1 MATYT
6 EGSIV
11 YEVSIDTKNMIQN
24 SGKVREELNKLNAN
38 GKTASKGL
46 DQVEQSADKASQS
59 MFKLSSVAKA
69 VSAALVSSQVIS
81 YAQSWNELEDRI
93 ANTGATA
100 YQTKE
105 ILDQLLETSN
115 RNGRTIEESSE
126 LYIRL
131 SNSMKEMGYS
141 TSGTLNYI
149 DTLSNLLTIN
159 KTSTQAAES
168 AINALTRA
176 QMKGKLSGIEAESVF
191 NAMPSVLQTLAKE
204 FSKTGKAVTELDVR
218 TMAKNGELSMRKFS
232 SAIISAQEDT
242 AALADNM
249 RNNVNDGITRITNN
263 LKKYFGELNNATGG
277 TRLIVDALILM
288 SQHVNILATG
298 VGVLG
303 AIYAGKYVTSLAAAT
318 KQSVSKTLAD
328 INQAKSEKAA
338 AAAALE
344 QAKAETTN
352 ALAAQKSLA
361 AQLALAK
368 TEQTRTAL
376 RQQLKA
382 NTVTLTA
389 AVDAEAAAQ
398 ARLAAAAKTSSFA
411 MNGLKSAMN
420 LLGGPAGILLIA
432 AGAMYAWSQSNEE
445 AKKRALEASDN
456 IKQLAESFETLT
468 EKQKAAARA
477 KIDVDIIA
485 QQKAVKS
492 LSKEVENATNKYND
506 LLRGIGSGQFT
517 VITDKKKKESLA
529 NVTDLQA
536 KLEEANKGYNDLLAA
551 REKMDAGTFGESK
564 VGDNTKTENDLYT
577 EQVNIL
583 TGLLTKKKELTE
595 LEKINAEITNG
606 ALKDL
611 EPAQQAELQRLA
623 QQIDLMRERE
633 LIEKARAE
641 RAKEAKAF
649 SDQQIYGNKS
659 ELEKIDADEAAN
671 IERLNTKY
679 KGELTEQQYQD
690 TLTAI
695 VEKAAKRRKA
705 IEDDELQARIN
716 NMTTMLSA
724 TSSLF
729 DGIAGI
735 LKNSAG
741 KQSEAYKTMFAISK
755 GFQIASS
762 LLALYGAAVKAMD
775 DPTAITP
782 AQKIANYAAVMAAGG
797 SVVSSI
803 SSLNYDGARYNG
815 GSVKAGSMYRVGE
828 NNKPEILQSGGKQ
841 YMIAGE
847 NGRVFSNSDVT
858 GGQSKNIVVN
868 ISNNAGAE
876 VTAEYDNSEQIIK
889 IAVNKANA
897 TVANSIRNKSG
908 DVWQALS
915 STTNT
920 RSRL

>member
-46 DQVEQSADKASQS
+46 EQVEQSAEKASQS

-159 KTSTQAAES
+159 KTSTQGAES

-232 SAIISAQEDT
+232 AAIISAQEDT

-263 LKKYFGELNNATGG
+263 LKKLAGELNNTTGATG
-277 TRLIVDALILM
+277 LLVSALITI
-288 SQHVNILATG
+288 SEHTNILATAIG
-298 VGVLG
+298 VVG
-303 AIYAGKYVTSLAAAT
+303 AAYAGKYLTSIIAATKASAAKSLADIQQAAAT
-318 KQSVSKTLAD
+318 TKLAKEELARLT
-328 INQAKSEKAA
+328 IAGQALTAERNALIASKAA
-338 AAAALE
+338 TASKVERAAIERRLNEISKERAVLVT
-344 QAKAETTN
+344 QET
-352 ALAAQKSLA
+352 
-361 AQLALAK
+361 
-368 TEQTRTAL
+368 
-376 RQQLKA
+376 
-382 NTVTLTA
+382 
-389 AVDAEAAAQ
+389 AAQ
-398 ARLAAAAKTSSFA
+398 AKLTLGTKLSTMAVT
-411 MNGLKSAMN
+411 GLKNAMN

-797 SVVSSI
+797 
-803 SSLNYDGARYNG
+803 
-815 GSVKAGSMYRVGE
+815 
-828 NNKPEILQSGGKQ
+828 
-841 YMIAGE
+841 
-847 NGRVFSNSDVT
+847 
-858 GGQSKNIVVN
+858 
-868 ISNNAGAE
+868 
-876 VTAEYDNSEQIIK
+876 
-889 IAVNKANA
+889 
-897 TVANSIRNKSG
+897 
-908 DVWQALS
+908 
-915 STTNT
+915 
-920 RSRL
+920 